1 MPVETLSKKE
11 RLFRAI
17 KREEVDR
24 PPCICPG
31 GMMNMIVED
40 VMDITGV
47 KWPEAHNNAEMMAKL
62 TMGVCE
68 NGGFENFGVPFCMTV
83 EAESMGAVVGLGTKI
98 NEPRVVEYPINSVT
112 EWRNLKS
119 LSLNEGRTKVVLDA
133 IKILKDQNLE
143 VPIIANL
150 VGPVSTASSLMEPV
164 DYYKELRR
172 KPEEAHEFME
182 FVTENLIY
190 FAKAQIAAGA
200 DILAISDPS
209 GTGEI
214 LGPKRFEEFAVPYL
228 NKIINAV
235 KEDAPGGTIIHI
247 CGRLRSVYGML
258 NLLDSDVIS
267 FDAIA
272 NVKEVAR
279 NVENKAIMGNVSTLA
294 IEKGSIDTI
303 KKLGRGCIKSGAN
316 ILSPACGIGARTKL
330 ENIQTLVGVAKEAT
344 SQNIISKSS

>member
-1 MPVETLSKKE
+1 MLMETLSKKE

-17 KREEVDR
+17 KREKVDR

-40 VMDITGV
+40 VMDITGI
-47 KWPEAHNNAEMMAKL
+47 KWPEAHSDAEMMAKL

-98 NEPRVVEYPINSVT
+98 NEPRVIEYPINSVT

-119 LSLNEGRTKVVLDA
+119 LSLDEGRTKVVLDA

-172 KPEEAHEFME
+172 KPEEVHEFME

-190 FAKAQIAAGA
+190 FAKAQITAGA

-214 LGPKRFEEFAVPYL
+214 LGPKRFEEIAVPYL

-247 CGRLRSVYGML
+247 CGSLRSVYGML

-272 NVKEVAR
+272 NVKEVA
-279 NVENKAIMGNVSTLA
+279 
-294 IEKGSIDTI
+294 
-303 KKLGRGCIKSGAN
+303 KKM
-316 ILSPACGIGARTKL
+316 
-330 ENIQTLVGVAKEAT
+330 
-344 SQNIISKSS
+344 